1 MVLFASK
8 EANMVRYPYEY
19 MGKKISNERRFS
31 HKFAL
36 IRAIIPP
43 KSLIPNFCVI
53 KSDMDVEI
61 NRTAPSAPKKKINK
75 KKNLVN
81 KIYEDNRFF
90 KKFAWIRA
98 VITPKNLGD

>member
-1 MVLFASK
+1 
-8 EANMVRYPYEY
+8 
-19 MGKKISNERRFS
+19 
-31 HKFAL
+31 
-36 IRAIIPP
+36 
-43 KSLIPNFCVI
+43 
-53 KSDMDVEI
+53 MDVEI
-61 NRTAPSAPKKKINK
+61 NRTAPSVPKKKKKKK